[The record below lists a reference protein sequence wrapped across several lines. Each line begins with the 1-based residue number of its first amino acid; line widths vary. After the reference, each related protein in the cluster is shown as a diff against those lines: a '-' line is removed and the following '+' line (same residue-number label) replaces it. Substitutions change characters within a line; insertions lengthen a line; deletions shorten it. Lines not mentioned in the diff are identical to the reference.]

1 LPISITIQELAAD
14 NWNDLEILFGNKG
27 ACGGCWCMTWRL
39 PNKQYQQYKG
49 TGNKKLFHKLVQDGE
64 SLGVIGYHSGKP
76 VAWCSVSPAHTLFQ
90 QKPSRIL
97 SKTSF
102 PGKWS
107 IVCIYL
113 SPNYRNKG
121 VSTIMIK
128 AATRYAFSKGAE
140 TVEAYPVI
148 PKNGKMP
155 DVFAWTG
162 IWKSYEKAGFKIVAQ
177 PSTGKYIMVKHL
189 SKRKN
194 K

>member
-1 LPISITIQELAAD
+1 
-14 NWNDLEILFGNKG
+14 
-27 ACGGCWCMTWRL
+27 
-39 PNKQYQQYKG
+39 
-49 TGNKKLFHKLVQDGE
+49 
-64 SLGVIGYHSGKP
+64 
-76 VAWCSVSPAHTLFQ
+76 
-90 QKPSRIL
+90 
-97 SKTSF
+97 
-102 PGKWS
+102 
-107 IVCIYL
+107 
-113 SPNYRNKG
+113 
-121 VSTIMIK
+121 MIK

-177 PSTGKYIMVKHL
+177 PSTGKYIMVKQL